1 MFAVI
6 LAWFVVAAVLA
17 FLASDVTYLSYF
29 FRSLSLLKMSVMTVV
44 TDRLTDD

>member
-1 MFAVI
+1 VFAVI

-29 FRSLSLLKMSVMTVV
+29 FSFAVV
-44 TDRLTDD
+44 TEDVGNDSCD